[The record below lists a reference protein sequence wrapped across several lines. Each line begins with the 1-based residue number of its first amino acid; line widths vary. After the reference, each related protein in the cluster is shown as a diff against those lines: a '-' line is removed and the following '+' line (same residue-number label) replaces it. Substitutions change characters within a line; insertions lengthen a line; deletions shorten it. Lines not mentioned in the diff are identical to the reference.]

1 MVDQLGARISDL
13 SDAVEALSQPG
24 QGNQRTARPVA
35 NNNRIINPNDKD
47 NFVSS
52 NGGDGGLSGA
62 KGLLSQV
69 GNMYAN
75 GVGNANPM
83 FRFSI
88 ADASVGLLNSAA
100 AIIQGA
106 LQDETIKNS
115 PLKSMANSLSAM
127 VNTLLGLVKQ
137 MSSEHTETIKGD
149 RRLSQS
155 MTDLAKSASG

>member
-1 MVDQLGARISDL
+1 MVDQLGNRIADL
-13 SDAVEALSQPG
+13 GDAVEALSQLG
-24 QGNQRTARPVA
+24 QGNRRASRPA
-35 NNNRIINPNDKD
+35 TNTRINNSNDKD
-47 NFVSS
+47 NFVPS
-52 NGGDGGLSGA
+52 GDAGLSGA

-69 GNMYAN
+69 GNMYAS

-88 ADASVGLLNSAA
+88 ADASVGLLTSAA

-115 PLKSMANSLSAM
+115 PLKSVASALSAT

-155 MTDLAKSASG
+155 MTDLAKPASG